1 MTDRLPDCPDD
12 VLQVSAPPLRAI
24 LAGFQWLANRR
35 QLWRYPSPKAATAAE
50 EMSVIDNLYW
60 IYKTSRPITEYER
73 DMPGD
78 LRPDTTAPQA
88 MLPEGFA
95 ESTSLSM
102 GAGGDLLRSAGIDGS
117 QDRLFEN
124 VADLLFDQDI
134 SFANFESPVTTQ
146 PLVDEVIGDQGP
158 PTECCSATQFDI
170 LTSHKGKRFDI
181 LNTAN
186 NHMFDMGVEG
196 VETTLAT
203 MADRQI
209 MPLGTNAMPDD
220 YGKALIITRGG
231 IKIGFAAA
239 AFGLNGRD
247 LPEAERYRINI
258 SRLLSKK
265 GPPDLS
271 LLKRQIDDCKAEGC
285 DFIIASVHWG
295 FEFELFPRAVQ
306 IKAAR
311 DLVEYGADS
320 ILCHHPHVIQPV
332 EYYRPARD
340 PDRVAVI
347 AHSLG
352 SLTWGFM
359 APHIVLS
366 TILTMRLAKGKKD
379 GEVRTYLAEVTKTP
393 VFRSYVEE
401 DGQMITRLEK
411 LADHVGNPDSPHPQ
425 PYLQQ
430 VQAFADLVRRG

>member
-1 MTDRLPDCPDD
+1 M
-12 VLQVSAPPLRAI
+12 QVSAPPLRAI

-35 QLWRYPSPKAATAAE
+35 QLWRYPAVKAATAAE

-60 IYKTSRPITEYER
+60 IYKTSRPITDYER
-73 DMPGD
+73 DMPAD
-78 LRPDTTAPQA
+78 LRPDTTAPEV
-88 MLPEGFA
+88 MLPDGFRETA
-95 ESTSLSM
+95 SATI
-102 GAGGDLLRSAGIDGS
+102 GAGGDLLRAAGIDGS

-186 NHMFDMGVEG
+186 NHMFDMGIEG

-209 MPLGTNAMPDD
+209 LPLGTNATPVDH
-220 YGKALIITRGG
+220 GQALVITRNG
-231 IKIGFAAA
+231 IKIGFASA
-239 AFGLNGRD
+239 AFGLNGREM
-247 LPEAERYRINI
+247 PEAERYRINI
-258 SRLLSKK
+258 SRLLPKK

-271 LLKRQIDDCKAEGC
+271 LLKQQIDDCKAQGC

-295 FEFELFPRAVQ
+295 FEFELFPRAAQ
-306 IKAAR
+306 IMAAR
-311 DLVEYGADS
+311 ELVEYGADS
-320 ILCHHPHVIQPV
+320 ILSHHPHVIQPV

-340 PDRVAVI
+340 RDRVAVI

-359 APHIVLS
+359 APHIALS
-366 TILTMRLAKGKKD
+366 TVLNLRLTKGELND
-379 GEVRTYLAEVTKTP
+379 EARTYLAGVVNTP
-393 VFRSYVEE
+393 VFRSYVEV

-411 LADHVGNPDSPHPQ
+411 LADHTGNPDSPFPQ
-425 PYLQQ
+425 DYLTK
-430 VQAFADLVRRG
+430 VQAYADLVRRG

>member
-35 QLWRYPSPKAATAAE
+35 QLWRHPSPKAATAAE

-73 DMPGD
+73 DMPAD
-78 LRPDTTAPQA
+78 LRPDTTAPEV

-95 ESTSLSM
+95 ETTTLSM

-124 VADLLFDQDI
+124 VADLLFDKDI

-186 NHMFDMGVEG
+186 NHMFDMGIEG
-196 VETTLAT
+196 VETTMAT

-209 MPLGTNAMPDD
+209 LPLGTNATPDD
-220 YGKALIITRGG
+220 HGRALVITRNG

-239 AFGLNGRD
+239 GFGLNGRD

-311 DLVEYGADS
+311 ELVECGADS
-320 ILCHHPHVIQPV
+320 ILSHHPHVIQPV
-332 EYYRPARD
+332 EYYRPARE

-359 APHIVLS
+359 APHIALS
-366 TILTMRLAKGKKD
+366 TILTLRLAKGTMD
-379 GEVRTYLAEVTKTP
+379 GETRTYLAEVTNTP
-393 VFRSYVEE
+393 VFRSYVE
-401 DGQMITRLEK
+401 DNGQMITRLEK
-411 LADHVGNPDSPHPQ
+411 LADHVGNPDSPHTQ
-425 PYLQQ
+425 TYLQK
-430 VQAFADLVRRG
+430 VQAYADLVRRG